1 MACRES
7 IRVDAKDTDPVL
19 ISETFWI
26 ALQSIR
32 ANLFRAALTMLG
44 IVIGVAAVVTMVAL
58 GTGAQRAIDEQME
71 ALGGDILSI
80 AAGSWF
86 NRGVARDL
94 RTLTTDDAAAL
105 ARDSRHIE
113 AVVPEISERY
123 QVKYGNRNINV
134 NILGTTPNYRIV
146 HGFDMS
152 LGQMFTVSHDS
163 SRKRVAVLGNEIPRM
178 LDTDATGIL
187 GRTIAIR
194 SIGFEVIGVLK
205 AKGSTGWRNPDDDI
219 WIPLST
225 AQFRVAGN
233 DKVETISAK
242 VASDSSVELAMVDIE
257 RVLRREHGILPG
269 KDNDFAIH
277 DRKQFLDTRKEATQV
292 FTFLLAGI
300 AGVSLLV
307 GGIGIMNIMLVTV
320 TERTREIGIRKA
332 MGATKGNILLQFL
345 VESMT
350 LCLIGGALGLGVGAG
365 AAMFA
370 AKFAGWQT
378 VVTSGSVLTAFIFSA
393 AVGLFFGIM
402 PARRAAKLDPI
413 DALRYE

>member
-1 MACRES
+1 M
-7 IRVDAKDTDPVL
+7 L

-26 ALQSIR
+26 ALHSIR
-32 ANLFRAALTMLG
+32 GNLFRAALTMLG
-44 IVIGVAAVVTMVAL
+44 IIIGVAAVITMVAL
-58 GTGAQRAIDEQME
+58 GTGAQQAIDEQME

-80 AAGSWF
+80 AAGTWW
-86 NRGVARDL
+86 NRGVAREL
-94 RTLTTDDAAAL
+94 RTLTTDDALAL

-113 AVVPEISERY
+113 AFVPEISGRF
-123 QVKYGNRNINV
+123 QVKYGNRNININV
-134 NILGTTPNYRIV
+134 LGTTPNYLAV
-146 HGFDMS
+146 HGFNME
-152 LGQMFTVSHDS
+152 LGEMFSASHDA
-163 SRKRVAVLGNEIPRM
+163 SRKRVAVIGNEIPGM
-178 LDTDATGIL
+178 LETDATGII

-194 SIGFEVIGVLK
+194 QINFEVIGVL
-205 AKGSTGWRNPDDDI
+205 AEKGTTGWRNPDDDI

-225 AQFRVAGN
+225 AQFRVTGN
-233 DKVETISAK
+233 DKVESISAK
-242 VASDSSVELAMVDIE
+242 VRPDSSVELAMVDIE

-269 KDNDFAIH
+269 KDNDFAIRN
-277 DRKQFLDTRKEATQV
+277 RKQFADARKQATEV
-292 FTFLLAGI
+292 FTYLLAGI

-332 MGATKGNILLQFL
+332 LGATKANILLQFL

-350 LCLIGGALGLGVGAG
+350 LCLIGGALGLLVGAG

-378 VVTSGSVLTAFIFSA
+378 VVTSTSVITAFIFSA

-402 PARRAAKLDPI
+402 PARRAAGLDPI
-413 DALRYE
+413 DALRHE